1 MDGHKRYS
9 LRIGRIGPIVPTA
22 PQIRVFRP
30 FFNSNTLLFAKIQK
44 SRFSTDHAIFHPIF
58 RKTTRNFGTAP
69 EKSPVFSKK
78 VHKIHTTPKNMSFF
92 DAGRKTK
99 IFIFA
104 KTNLN
109 KQNNVILVAI

>member
-1 MDGHKRYS
+1 MDGHKRFS

-22 PQIRVFRP
+22 PQIRAFRP
-30 FFNSNTLLFAKIQK
+30 FFNSYTLLFAEIQK
-44 SRFSTDHAIFHPIF
+44 SHFSTDHAIFHPIF
-58 RKTTRNFGTAP
+58 RKTTRNFDAAH
-69 EKSPVFSKK
+69 EKSPDFSKK
-78 VHKIHTTPKNMSFF
+78 VHKIHITPQNLSFS